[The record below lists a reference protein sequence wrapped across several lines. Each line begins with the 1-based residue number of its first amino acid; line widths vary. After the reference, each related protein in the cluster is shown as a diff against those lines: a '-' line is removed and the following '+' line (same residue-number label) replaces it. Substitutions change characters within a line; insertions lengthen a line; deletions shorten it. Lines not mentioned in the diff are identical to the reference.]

1 MKTAS
6 SFAKSLV
13 LIGFALP
20 TLAQT
25 APGQTGKTAAPQ
37 PASKTAVPKALAKKY
52 EGPKVAESTQKLGQ
66 KFVDKSHEV
75 KAPTNTKLRPIP
87 IKVAPDQK

>member
-1 MKTAS
+1 MKTAP
-6 SFAKSLV
+6 SFVKSLLLLGV
-13 LIGFALP
+13 SLP
-20 TLAQT
+20 ALAQT
-25 APGQTGKTAAPQ
+25 APSQTGKTAAPQ

-87 IKVAPDQK
+87 IKVTPE